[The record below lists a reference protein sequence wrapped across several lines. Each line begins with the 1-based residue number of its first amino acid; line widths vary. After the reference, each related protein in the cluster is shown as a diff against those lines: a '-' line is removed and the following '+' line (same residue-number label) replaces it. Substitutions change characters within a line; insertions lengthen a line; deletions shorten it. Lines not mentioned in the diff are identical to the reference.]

1 MDYEDLEDIATE
13 AALYA
18 LGALPAEKARAV
30 EQRVHSGCGFC
41 AEQVARYA
49 AVAEQLLLSVAPVE
63 PRPELRRRLLDRLEG
78 WGRIQADHSGSQL
91 EHMTIVRGN
100 DAPWIKMPF
109 PGVEMRQLLG
119 DKTVMVRMQPG
130 AVFPRH
136 EHPEAEQCYVLE
148 GSLTDSDG
156 VTVYAGD
163 FVVVAKGITHE
174 QLHSVTGCT
183 LFVAYAG

>member
-1 MDYEDLEDIATE
+1 MNSEDLEDIATE

-30 EQRVHSGCGFC
+30 EQRLQSGCGFC
-41 AEQVARYA
+41 AAQVERYA
-49 AVAEQLLLSVAPVE
+49 AVAEQLALSVVPVE
-63 PRPELRRRLLDRLEG
+63 PPPELRQRLLDRIEG
-78 WGRIQADHSGSQL
+78 CNRESQF
-91 EHMTIVRGN
+91 EHMKIVRGT

-109 PGVEMRQLLG
+109 PGVEIRQLIG
-119 DKTVMVRMQPG
+119 DKTLMVRMQRG

-163 FVVVAKGITHE
+163 FVVVSKGITHE
-174 QLHSVTGCT
+174 PLHSITGCT
-183 LFVAYAG
+183 LFVAYAD

>member
-1 MDYEDLEDIATE
+1 MNSEDLEDIATE
-13 AALYA
+13 AALFA

-30 EQRVHSGCGFC
+30 EQRLQSGCGFC
-41 AEQVARYA
+41 AAQVERYA
-49 AVAEQLLLSVAPVE
+49 AVAEQLALSVVPVE
-63 PRPELRRRLLDRLEG
+63 PPPELRQRLLDGLAQWDRE
-78 WGRIQADHSGSQL
+78 SQL
-91 EHMTIVRGN
+91 EHMTIVRGT

-109 PGVEMRQLLG
+109 PGVEIRQLIG
-119 DKTVMVRMQPG
+119 DKTLMVRMQPG

-163 FVVVAKGITHE
+163 FVVVSKGITHKP
-174 QLHSVTGCT
+174 LHSVTGCT
-183 LFVAYAG
+183 LFVAYAD

>member
-1 MDYEDLEDIATE
+1 MNDEDLEDVMNE

-18 LGALPAEKARAV
+18 LGALPDEKARAV
-30 EQRVHSGCGFC
+30 EKRLQSGCGFC
-41 AEQVARYA
+41 AAQVECYA
-49 AVAEQLLLSVAPVE
+49 AVAEQLSLAVAPVE
-63 PRPELRRRLLDRLEG
+63 PRPELRQRLRERLARRDR
-78 WGRIQADHSGSQL
+78 GSQL
-91 EHMTIVRGN
+91 EHMKIVRGT

-109 PGVEMRQLLG
+109 PGVEMRHLIG
-119 DKTVMVRMQPG
+119 DKTLMLRMQPG

-163 FVVVAKGITHE
+163 FVVVSKGITHE

-183 LFVAYAG
+183 LFVAYAD